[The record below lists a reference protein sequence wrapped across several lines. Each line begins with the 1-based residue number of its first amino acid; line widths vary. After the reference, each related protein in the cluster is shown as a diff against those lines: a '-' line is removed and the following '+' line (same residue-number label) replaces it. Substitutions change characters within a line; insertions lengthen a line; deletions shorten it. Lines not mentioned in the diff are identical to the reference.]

1 MEAFTVFGLAIFI
14 LVVMVVVSLLLNIA
28 FGRID
33 DEIFDCGLGFFFVM
47 LILSVVLSLFF
58 TQPENFG
65 YEKIVSNNSVEQE
78 VEE

>member
-1 MEAFTVFGLAIFI
+1 MEKFTVFGLAIFLLAVLFI
-14 LVVMVVVSLLLNIA
+14 ASMLLNIL

-33 DEIFDCGLGFFFVM
+33 DEVFNCGIGFFLVL
-47 LILSVVLSLFF
+47 LILSVILSLFF